1 MQETTIK
8 KKNWVQSNPQFW
20 GALLVVL
27 TLLIACALVSNH
39 KLILNVCTLLCI
51 VWLIKSFRDF
61 KTAMS
66 ISDTPEGFP
75 VDATWPGLGREQKWE
90 GTISPVTDYVNPRYV
105 YDDGTESETPT
116 QGHGRVIGYRIG
128 PELVIHSQVG
138 YGGRWGE
145 RHIGAFMDCFG
156 GKLLT
161 GKEASVLR
169 KNWET
174 VSAMRQQIG
183 DAPLPKPFFWRVD
196 HLGYAVA
203 ASWDSETLEYMPH
216 ECAII
221 LKR

>member
-1 MQETTIK
+1 MPQTISK
-8 KKNWVQSNPQFW
+8 KKNWVKSNPWFW
-20 GALLVVL
+20 SYIIMMLVLLL
-27 TLLIACALVSNH
+27 ASALVSDY
-39 KLILNVCTLLCI
+39 KLILNVCTLLCL
-51 VWLIKSFRDF
+51 VGAVKSIKDF
-61 KTAMS
+61 KTAIS
-66 ISDTPEGFP
+66 TSDTPEGFP
-75 VDATWPGLGREQKWE
+75 ADAPWPGLGQEQKWE

-116 QGHGRVIGYRIG
+116 QGHGRVIGYRIS

-145 RHIGAFMDCFG
+145 RHISAFMDCFG

-196 HLGYAVA
+196 HHGYAVA
-203 ASWDSETLEYMPH
+203 ASWDSETLEYMPN